1 MLFAI
6 TGLLVSCHIPFMRS
20 PCPAIAVTSESLT
33 LLPGH
38 AVRYLEAVEKAG
50 GKAVFV
56 CRGADVKGLAEEYDG
71 FLIPG
76 GSDIDPAYYGEQRVY
91 PFIPESGARID
102 FEISLLHEIMGL
114 DKPVLG
120 ICYGMQLI
128 NVYCKGS
135 LYQDIG
141 SQKPGALNHRQGVHL
156 ITISENPFIG
166 EDLAET
172 NTSHHQ
178 AVKMAGIGIRP
189 FAYAPDGVIE
199 AFYAERRLFV
209 LGIQWHPERMN
220 TSLTE
225 LIFKKFIGACRA
237 DK

>member
-1 MLFAI
+1 
-6 TGLLVSCHIPFMRS
+6 MRS
-20 PCPAIAVTSESLT
+20 ACPAIAVTCESRT

-38 AVRYLEAVEKAG
+38 ADRYLDAVEKAG

-56 CRGADVKGLAEEYDG
+56 SCDADVKGLAKEYDG

-76 GSDIDPAYYGEQRVY
+76 GSDIDPAYYGEGSVF
-91 PFIPESGARID
+91 PFTPESGSRID

-114 DKPVLG
+114 DKPLLG

-135 LYQDIG
+135 LYQDIA
-141 SQKPGALNHRQGVHL
+141 SQKTGALNHREGVHPIS
-156 ITISENPFIG
+156 ITENPFIG
-166 EDLAET
+166 EDQAET

-178 AVKMAGIGIRP
+178 AVKVAGIGIRP
-189 FAYAPDGVIE
+189 FAYAPDGVVE

-220 TSLTE
+220 TPLTE
-225 LIFKKFIGACRA
+225 LIFRKFIGACRA
-237 DK
+237 DE

>member
-1 MLFAI
+1 VLFASAC
-6 TGLLVSCHIPFMRS
+6 LFVSCRIPFMKS

-50 GKAVFV
+50 GKAFFV
-56 CRGADVKGLAEEYDG
+56 CRGSDVKGLAEEYDG

-76 GSDIDPAYYGEQRVY
+76 GLDIDPAYYGEKSLF
-91 PFIPESGARID
+91 PFTPESHARID
-102 FEISLLHEIMGL
+102 FEISLLHEIMRL
-114 DKPVLG
+114 NKPLFG

-141 SQKPGALNHRQGVHL
+141 SQKSGALNHRQGVHL
-156 ITISENPFIG
+156 ITMEENPFVREG
-166 EDLAET
+166 KAET

-178 AVKMAGIGIRP
+178 AVKVAGIGIRP

-199 AFYAERRLFV
+199 AFYAERRPFV

-220 TSLTE
+220 TPLTD
-225 LIFKKFIGACRA
+225 LLFKKFVGACRA

>member
-1 MLFAI
+1 MLSGIA
-6 TGLLVSCHIPFMRS
+6 GLFVSCRIPFMIS
-20 PCPAIAVTSESLT
+20 ACPAIAVTSESLT

-38 AVRYLEAVEKAG
+38 AERYLEAVEKAG

-56 CRGADVKGLAEEYDG
+56 CRDADVKGLAEEYDG

-76 GSDIDPAYYGEQRVY
+76 GSDIDPAYYGENRIF
-91 PFIPESGARID
+91 PFVPESYARID

-114 DKPVLG
+114 DKPLLG

-128 NVYCKGS
+128 NIYCKGS

-141 SQKPGALNHRQGVHL
+141 SQKAGALNHRQGVHP
-156 ITISENPFIG
+156 ITISENPFVGKG
-166 EDLAET
+166 EAET

-178 AVKMAGIGIRP
+178 AVKVAGIGIRP
-189 FAYAPDGVIE
+189 FAYASDGVVE

-220 TSLTE
+220 TALTE

-237 DK
+237 DE

>member
-1 MLFAI
+1 
-6 TGLLVSCHIPFMRS
+6 MRKFR
-20 PCPAIAVTSESLT
+20 PVIAVTSESPA

-38 AVRYLEAVEKAG
+38 AERYVEAVEKAG

-56 CRGADVKGLAEEYDG
+56 CRGAGVKGIAEEYDG

-76 GSDIDPAYYGEQRVY
+76 GSDIDPAHYGEQRVF
-91 PFIPESGARID
+91 PMIPESGARID
-102 FEISLLHEIMGL
+102 FEISLLHEIMSL
-114 DKPVLG
+114 DKPLLG

-135 LYQDIG
+135 LYQDID
-141 SQKPGALNHRQGVHL
+141 SQIPGALNHRQGVHL
-156 ITISENPFIG
+156 VRIIDNPFIG
-166 EDLAET
+166 EGQAET

-178 AVKMAGIGIRP
+178 AVKIAGIGIRP
-189 FAYAPDGVIE
+189 FGYASDGVIE

-220 TSLTE
+220 MPLTE
-225 LIFKKFIGACRA
+225 VIFKKFIGACRA
-237 DK
+237 DE